1 MQATSAAK
9 EFVGAAQLLDVI
21 HRVHGGDSRAVFRSD
36 RPYRIL
42 FAEHFNAKALF
53 NLVGFFDRVDFKNY
67 RIHVVV
73 SDASRIASME
83 AMFVTCGGRLK
94 ADTALPIT
102 YEHTDLT
109 TFLKVAVNKVRRLS
123 PVSSSSSLP
132 FRFDYIEYSG
142 GMSVEETHPEQLML
156 LKESLTPEGV
166 LGLTYFARNHH
177 VDKLRRFRETKNTS
191 ALPPFSL
198 ETGRLVRSYLDL
210 HKMSFLKEDSAL
222 VTFLGGEPVP
232 RTHPPRFLSEVAPSV
247 EWRAFSQSEV
257 EAAAMLADLKTV
269 AWMPSAYAHPFG
281 ESVD

>member
-42 FAEHFNAKALF
+42 LAEHFNAKALF
-53 NLVGFFDRVDFKNY
+53 NLVGFFDRVDFSNY
-67 RIHVVV
+67 RIHVVT
-73 SDASRIASME
+73 SDAARIAAME

-94 ADTALPIT
+94 VAGAALPVT
-102 YEHTDLT
+102 YEQVDLT
-109 TFLKVAVNKVRRLS
+109 TYLRVAASKLRRLS
-123 PVSSSSSLP
+123 PESSSLP

-142 GMSVEETHPEQLML
+142 GMSVEETHPEQLALMRQVL
-156 LKESLTPEGV
+156 SPEGV

-177 VDKLRRFRETKNTS
+177 VDKLRRFRKTKNTS

-198 ETGRLVRSYLDL
+198 ETARLVRSYLDL
-210 HKMSFLKEDSAL
+210 HKMSFLKEDAAL

-247 EWRAFSQSEV
+247 EWRAFSQDEV
-257 EAAAMLADLKTV
+257 EAAARLADLRPV

-281 ESVD
+281 G